1 MFHSLTY
8 EGPFLSVPCYMQCV
22 LTLPTGFKKGQE
34 GAVPCI
40 WW

>member
-1 MFHSLTY
+1 MEY
-8 EGPFLSVPCYMQCV
+8 DGPFLSIPCYMQFV
-22 LTLPTGFKKGQE
+22 LTLLSGFKDAQE